1 MFIISLTYKV
11 PLEKVEAELN
21 NHVQY
26 LKEQYALGN
35 FQASGRKVPRTGGII
50 LSQMKD
56 KSQLEEVLA
65 MDPFHKND
73 LADYSIT
80 EFIPSMTIDELT
92 CLLEV

>member
-35 FQASGRKVPRTGGII
+35 FKASGRKVPRTGGII

-80 EFIPSMTIDELT
+80 EFIPSMTSDELT